1 MECGIHLILYDLFN
15 TKGRLSA
22 AASIGMIMLWDV
34 ETALNVI
41 SDYQTSED
49 YHVKVAIICSPW

>member
-1 MECGIHLILYDLFN
+1 MGCDIHLVLYGLFN
-15 TKGRLSA
+15 IKGRLSA

-41 SDYQTSED
+41 ADYQTSED
-49 YHVKVAIICSPW
+49 YHVKVDIICSPW